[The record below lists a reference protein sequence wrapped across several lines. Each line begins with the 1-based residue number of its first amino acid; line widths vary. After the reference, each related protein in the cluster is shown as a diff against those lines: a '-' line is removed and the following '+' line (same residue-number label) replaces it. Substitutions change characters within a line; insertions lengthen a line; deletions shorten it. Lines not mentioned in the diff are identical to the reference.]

1 MMPRP
6 SSPRRMK
13 ACVAPRSRSTDPTV
27 PVTRTR
33 ASSCV
38 LSNIE
43 VNERGVRAGDPF
55 VAVCLVADAFV
66 GEVVVVADFGAET
79 VFFEVGGFVTV
90 GGVATGGG
98 AWTVTMVGT
107 MFAAPGVAVFV
118 SDQSPVPGRYA
129 QATPSSSSGVVVA
142 TISSTISTTGSGNV
156 SSMTQRSHV
165 PGVPK
170 SAIPSSKPMDD
181 VALIHAS
188 AETRTIVA
196 LGEDDPAGGALP
208 SPARSTVTPFAST
221 SSNASALFER
231 LTVVVARLT
240 ATFSAAFSS
249 VSG

>member
-90 GGVATGGG
+90 GLDATFV
-98 AWTVTMVGT
+98 TVTVGAGT
-107 MFAAPGVAVFV
+107 GVGAVV
-118 SDQSPVPGRYA
+118 
-129 QATPSSSSGVVVA
+129 GVGAGVR
-142 TISSTISTTGSGNV
+142 TG
-156 SSMTQRSHV
+156 
-165 PGVPK
+165 
-170 SAIPSSKPMDD
+170 
-181 VALIHAS
+181 
-188 AETRTIVA
+188 
-196 LGEDDPAGGALP
+196 
-208 SPARSTVTPFAST
+208 
-221 SSNASALFER
+221 
-231 LTVVVARLT
+231 
-240 ATFSAAFSS
+240 
-249 VSG
+249 

>member
-1 MMPRP
+1 MRGGTGTGNWEPGTGDG
-6 SSPRRMK
+6 SGSGS
-13 ACVAPRSRSTDPTV
+13 AIVTTV
-27 PVTRTR
+27 
-33 ASSCV
+33 S
-38 LSNIE
+38 
-43 VNERGVRAGDPF
+43 
-55 VAVCLVADAFV
+55 
-66 GEVVVVADFGAET
+66 VVVVT
-79 VFFEVGGFVTV
+79 STNSSVVVV
-90 GGVATGGG
+90 
-98 AWTVTMVGT
+98 
-107 MFAAPGVAVFV
+107 V
-118 SDQSPVPGRYA
+118 S
-129 QATPSSSSGVVVA
+129 TTISSVVVA

>member
-1 MMPRP
+1 MRGGTGTGNWEPGTGDG
-6 SSPRRMK
+6 SGSGS
-13 ACVAPRSRSTDPTV
+13 AIVTTV
-27 PVTRTR
+27 
-33 ASSCV
+33 S
-38 LSNIE
+38 
-43 VNERGVRAGDPF
+43 
-55 VAVCLVADAFV
+55 
-66 GEVVVVADFGAET
+66 VVVVT
-79 VFFEVGGFVTV
+79 STN
-90 GGVATGGG
+90 
-98 AWTVTMVGT
+98 
-107 MFAAPGVAVFV
+107 
-118 SDQSPVPGRYA
+118 
-129 QATPSSSSGVVVA
+129 SSVVVVV
-142 TISSTISTTGSGNV
+142 STTGSGNV